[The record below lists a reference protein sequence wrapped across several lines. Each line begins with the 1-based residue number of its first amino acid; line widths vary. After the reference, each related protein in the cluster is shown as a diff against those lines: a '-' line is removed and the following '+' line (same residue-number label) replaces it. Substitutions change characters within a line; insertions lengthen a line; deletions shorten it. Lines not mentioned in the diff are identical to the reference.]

1 MKYLLASVSALM
13 IAGCQAAPVAP
24 QAAVQA
30 IPAAAPE
37 DGERIQVAGVDEEI
51 ACRSMKVTGTRF
63 AKRECKTVSAWVE
76 YDKYT
81 NRNAKEST
89 DNFQRLNT
97 GCSTQS
103 QGTC

>member
-1 MKYLLASVSALM
+1 MKYLIASVSALI

-24 QAAVQA
+24 QAAV
-30 IPAAAPE
+30 PAVASVAPE
-37 DGERIQVAGVDEEI
+37 DGERFQVAGVDEEI
-51 ACRSMKVTGTRF
+51 VCRSMKVTGTRF

-81 NRNAKEST
+81 NQNAKEST

-97 GCSTQS
+97 GCSTS
-103 QGTC
+103 GSC

>member
-1 MKYLLASVSALM
+1 MKYIIASVSALM
-13 IAGCQAAPVAP
+13 IAGCQVAPVAP
-24 QAAVQA
+24 QASVPAVA
-30 IPAAAPE
+30 SVTPE

-51 ACRSMKVTGTRF
+51 VCRSMKVTGTRF

-81 NRNAKEST
+81 NQNAKEST

-97 GCSTQS
+97 GCSTT
-103 QGTC
+103 GTC

>member
-1 MKYLLASVSALM
+1 MKYLIASVSALM

-24 QAAVQA
+24 QAAV
-30 IPAAAPE
+30 PAVAPE
-37 DGERIQVAGVDEEI
+37 DGEHFQVAGVDEDI
-51 ACRSMKVTGTRF
+51 VCRSMKVTGTRF

-81 NRNAKEST
+81 NQNAKEST

-97 GCSTQS
+97 GCSTT
-103 QGTC
+103 GTC

>member
-1 MKYLLASVSALM
+1 MKYLVASVSALM

-24 QAAVQA
+24 QAAV
-30 IPAAAPE
+30 PAVTAVAPE
-37 DGERIQVAGVDEEI
+37 DGEPVQVAGVDEDVV
-51 ACRSMKVTGTRF
+51 CRSMKVTGTRF

-81 NRNAKEST
+81 NQNAKEST

-97 GCSTQS
+97 GCATQS
-103 QGTC
+103 EGTC

>member
-1 MKYLLASVSALM
+1 MKYLIASVSTLM
-13 IAGCQAAPVAP
+13 IAGCQAAPQAAVPAVASVAP
-24 QAAVQA
+24 Q
-30 IPAAAPE
+30 

-51 ACRSMKVTGTRF
+51 VCRSMKVTGTRF

-81 NRNAKEST
+81 NQNAKEST

-97 GCSTQS
+97 GCSTT
-103 QGTC
+103 GTC